1 MHAIKLIMTGNLR
14 NRRKHLNGKKN
25 SRCRDETMRT
35 KYREEKRDERR
46 GRGRNNNRQSIK
58 MLNLVRYRSESDR
71 EKLVESGLAREI
83 MEQRVIGRRLWR
95 LSSDRIESAR
105 ADELR

>member
-1 MHAIKLIMTGNLR
+1 
-14 NRRKHLNGKKN
+14 
-25 SRCRDETMRT
+25 
-35 KYREEKRDERR
+35 
-46 GRGRNNNRQSIK
+46 

-83 MEQRVIGRRLWR
+83 MERRGIGRRLWR
-95 LSSDRIESAR
+95 LSLDRIESAK